1 MSTRS
6 IISVVCRDG
15 LVRSAYCHQNGYLQ
29 DNGRIL
35 LEHYNSQEKAEVL
48 VAPGNMCNLWAR
60 CDKPDGHTADSPVA
74 GVTVYFG
81 RDAGC
86 PAGEV
91 AVRIY
96 PDVEASMEGE
106 FHMMIGYYYLYDG
119 SCWMVKYQTNR
130 GWQYRPLRQ
139 ALRNAARRA
148 V

>member
-15 LVRSAYCHQNGYLQ
+15 LVRSAYCHQDGYLQ
-29 DNGRIL
+29 HNGRIL
-35 LEHYNSQEKAEVL
+35 VEHYNSQEKAEAL
-48 VAPGNMCNLWAR
+48 VAPGNMNYLRAR

-74 GVTVYFG
+74 GVTVYQE

-86 PAGEV
+86 PADEV

-96 PDVEASMEGE
+96 PDAEASMEGE
-106 FHMMIGYYYLYDG
+106 SDRMIGYYYLYDG
-119 SCWMVKYQTNR
+119 SCWKVKYHTNR
-130 GWQYRPLRQ
+130 GWQYCPLRQ

-148 V
+148 A